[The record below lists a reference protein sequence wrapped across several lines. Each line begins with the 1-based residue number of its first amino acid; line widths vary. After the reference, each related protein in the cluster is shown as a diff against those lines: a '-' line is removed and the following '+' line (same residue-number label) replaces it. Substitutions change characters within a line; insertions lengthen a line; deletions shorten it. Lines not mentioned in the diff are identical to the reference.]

1 MQKHIIVDASEHV
14 AGKLASKIAKML
26 LEGHKVTV
34 LRCEKVILTGSLK
47 SRLAMFK
54 AFLNKR
60 CRVNPRRGPFH
71 HILPSMRFY
80 RIVRGMIPYK
90 QYKGKSAI
98 ANLEVHEG
106 IPVEFENT
114 ERVVF
119 PGCLHKYTCSP
130 LHKKVLLQDILVR
143 YGWKHLEAV
152 DAMTEKVLKN
162 EAAAKE
168 SSLNKEK
175 QAEEFVKSSEFEQ
188 EMKKRLSQF
197 I

>member
-1 MQKHIIVDASEHV
+1 MHKHIIVDASEHV
-14 AGKLASKIAKML
+14 AGKLASKIAKLL

-80 RIVRGMIPYK
+80 RLVRGMIPYK

-98 ANLEVHEG
+98 GNLSVHEG

-119 PGCLHKYTCSP
+119 PKCLHKYTCSP

-152 DAMTEKVLKN
+152 DAMTEKVLSN
-162 EAAAKE
+162 EKE
-168 SSLNKEK
+168 TKEKLSNKEK
-175 QAEEFVKSSEFEQ
+175 EAEEFTKSNAFEQ

>member
-1 MQKHIIVDASEHV
+1 MHKHIIVNASEHV
-14 AGKLASKIAKML
+14 AGKLASKIAKLL

-54 AFLNKR
+54 SFLNKR

-80 RIVRGMIPYK
+80 RLVRGMIPYK

-98 ANLEVHEG
+98 ANLFVHEG

-119 PGCLHKYTCSP
+119 PKCLHKYTCSP
-130 LHKKVLLQDILVR
+130 LHKKILLQDILVR

-152 DAMTEKVLKN
+152 DAMTEKVLNN
-162 EAAAKE
+162 EKETKEKLNNKAKE
-168 SSLNKEK
+168 
-175 QAEEFVKSSEFEQ
+175 AEEFTKSNAFEQ